1 MIVKC
6 FLVNELEELI
16 NYIINYF
23 CKNNISYIYIK
34 ETQELHFDK
43 YIFKFFTKK
52 EIFKYIIEKEKLISS
67 HDIISLDPEDVI
79 SVSNNIN
86 TKKYNN
92 NDIFKYNKTTNIK
105 LKKQHIPQK
114 RFIRR

>member
-6 FLVNELEELI
+6 FLVSELEELI

-52 EIFKYIIEKEKLISS
+52 EIFKYIVEKEQTILF
-67 HDIISLDPEDVI
+67 DEIISVEPKDTKSI
-79 SVSNNIN
+79 SNNTN

-92 NDIFKYNKTTNIK
+92 NDIFKYNKETNIK
-105 LKKQHIPQK
+105 LKKQYVPQK